1 MTKFYLITERLKEF
15 FGFEPLEI
23 SDPDLA
29 VARGAVYY
37 HYCLH
42 KYRVPRTDY
51 WTDKTA
57 DNAISD
63 SAPATPSL
71 FNTGTI
77 LNDTINIGLR
87 NEYISQL
94 IPAGITLPYRSEEI
108 RDKFQLATTTD
119 TLGIEL
125 FLGRG
130 KSKNLPNRR
139 IATRTVKFP
148 HTYPA
153 GTPISLQIYI
163 SGLRMMTLEAW
174 ITDRPKTK
182 MISELD
188 LASLKSGAKTSGG
201 LELIAGMELN
211 AKSEINDL
219 KMLVERNRSKA
230 DGDLNDTIKRKLQ
243 DIGRASNPKDSL
255 IPAWRWRTIFANRT

>member
-1 MTKFYLITERLKEF
+1 M
-15 FGFEPLEI
+15 EI

-130 KSKNLPNRR
+130 KSKTFR
-139 IATRTVKFP
+139 IAELRQERLSSRM
-148 HTYPA
+148 
-153 GTPISLQIYI
+153 PI
-163 SGLRMMTLEAW
+163 R
-174 ITDRPKTK
+174 
-182 MISELD
+182 
-188 LASLKSGAKTSGG
+188 
-201 LELIAGMELN
+201 LEL
-211 AKSEINDL
+211 
-219 KMLVERNRSKA
+219 RSA
-230 DGDLNDTIKRKLQ
+230 FRSIS
-243 DIGRASNPKDSL
+243 A
-255 IPAWRWRTIFANRT
+255 AFA